1 MKICQ
6 IIKEKKEIKVYPKI
20 NKTEIKK
27 KNIEVKTESYIK
39 IDEKY
44 KEKI

>member
-27 KNIEVKTESYIK
+27 KNIEVKTESYVK
-39 IDEKY
+39 IDEN
-44 KEKI
+44 I